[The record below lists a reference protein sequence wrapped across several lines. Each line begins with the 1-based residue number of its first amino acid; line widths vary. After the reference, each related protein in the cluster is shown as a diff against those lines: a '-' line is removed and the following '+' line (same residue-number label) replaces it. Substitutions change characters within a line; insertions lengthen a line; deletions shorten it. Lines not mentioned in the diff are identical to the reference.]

1 MKNRPLASLCSFVLI
16 AGLAVGSTANAAAP
30 QPGENIAVGK
40 KYTMNQVPNYKL
52 SKDDGDVTQLTDGKY
67 SKGYFW
73 TSKTTVGWQKTVP
86 VVITIDL
93 GADMPISGISLSTAA
108 NTAAGVLFPQAI
120 NISVSSDNESYF
132 KVGDL
137 VKLNGEELKADK
149 YTKARLQTN
158 DLKTH
163 GRYLRI
169 TITPGKSAFN
179 FVFVDEIEVYAGEQ
193 ELLKIDYKESDLVA
207 EKK

>member
-1 MKNRPLASLCSFVLI
+1 MKNRPLTTLLSFAFLASLIVS
-16 AGLAVGSTANAAAP
+16 ATAATP
-30 QPGENIAVGK
+30 QPGENIAIGK
-40 KYTMNQVPNYKL
+40 KYTMAQAPNYKL
-52 SKDDGDVTQLTDGKY
+52 CKDDADVTQLTDGKY
-67 SKGYFW
+67 TKGYFW
-73 TSKTTVGWQKTVP
+73 TSKTTVGWQKIVP

-93 GADMPISGISLSTAA
+93 GEDMPISGISLSTAA
-108 NTAAGVLFPQAI
+108 NSPANVLFPQAI
-120 NISVSSDNESYF
+120 NISVSIDNTAYF

-137 VKLNGEELKADK
+137 VKLNDEELKADK

-169 TITPGKSAFN
+169 TITPGKSVFN
-179 FVFVDEIEVYAGEQ
+179 FVFIDEIEVYAGEQ
-193 ELLKIDYKESDLVA
+193 ELLKVDYKESDLVA